1 VIVFG
6 VGVVFKNLRVSLTW
20 SLSVFDFVHYR
31 LISVFFLRVVCVCQ
45 VFGEPFHE
53 YTHAEEGE
61 AVMGKEYVGKIDLLK
76 FHLFTCQYQLLP
88 TTPAL
93 YLVACQ
99 TCYIPRSVY
108 YNTTVRFFSA
118 IFA

>member
-1 VIVFG
+1 MIVFG
-6 VGVVFKNLRVSLTW
+6 AGVVFKNLRVSLTW
-20 SLSVFDFVHYR
+20 SLSIFDCVHYR

-45 VFGEPFHE
+45 VFGKPFHE

-61 AVMGKEYVGKIDLLK
+61 AVMGKEYVGKIDILIL
-76 FHLFTCQYQLLP
+76 HLFTCQYQLPL
-88 TTPAL
+88 TTHEL

-99 TCYIPRSVY
+99 ACCMPKSVY